1 MLAPEEMGHCGHDG
15 DQGDAAE
22 DDQGQDH
29 HVITQ
34 EVQLA
39 MINASKSEKQESRH
53 HQNLQTQTH
62 FIFPFLLYTVY
73 YIHNIHQLQD
83 FEDKI
88 HARVSAG
95 HDDSLFPRRLT
106 VVFERAVVSLRRQ
119 PSV

>member
-22 DDQGQDH
+22 DDKGQDH
-29 HVITQ
+29 HVVTQ
-34 EVQLA
+34 EGQLA

-53 HQNLQTQTH
+53 HQNLQVKHISFFH
-62 FIFPFLLYTVY
+62 FY